1 MKNHFKQ
8 IFILGLLIMFSLTS
22 INSNVLAA
30 EDLNEIANPV
40 LLPNSPLYF
49 LKDIGRSIQ
58 AFFVFS
64 PDKKAELRLDF
75 TNQKIVEIKKLNQLG
90 GSNEN
95 ALNKAL
101 QGYEKETE
109 KLKQAVEVLK
119 KDNPNN
125 EKLLNKIV
133 EQSFIHHQILS
144 TIKSADP
151 GILGKTQKSGLNNFT
166 NSFFELAS
174 SEKVQ
179 TIIENNL
186 NKNFSSL
193 SGRIEKIELINQMD
207 QAVSEDLKK
216 QVVKIQENITKQ
228 ASQSYLLSEAQKLKL
243 NQYLEEIK
251 AKPEYKQIALED
263 LANQIIAQNSEPI
276 EIFESI
282 PKPDQEKI
290 KLFAESILA
299 EKNVDFNQA
308 IEKFNSLDVSDQ
320 AKEAINKIVSSLI
333 SKQPEIDNSKNIPI
347 IGLPNPASV
356 FCKDQGYELEIR
368 ADEEGNQFGVCI
380 FPDKQECEEWKFFR
394 QECGLEYLK

>member
-282 PKPDQEKI
+282 PEPDQEKI

-333 SKQPEIDNSKNIPI
+333 LKQPEIDNSKNIPV

>member
-1 MKNHFKQ
+1 MKNKFKQ
-8 IFILGLLIMFSLTS
+8 IFILGFLIMFSLTS

-75 TNQKIVEIKKLNQLG
+75 TNQKIVEIQKLNQLG
-90 GSNEN
+90 GGNEN

-133 EQSFIHHQILS
+133 EQSFNHQQILS

-216 QVVKIQENITKQ
+216 QVIKIQENVTKE

-251 AKPEYKQIALED
+251 AKPEYKQIVLED

-282 PKPDQEKI
+282 PEPDQEKI

-308 IEKFNSLDVSDQ
+308 IEN
-320 AKEAINKIVSSLI
+320 LI
-333 SKQPEIDNSKNIPI
+333 
-347 IGLPNPASV
+347 L
-356 FCKDQGYELEIR
+356 
-368 ADEEGNQFGVCI
+368 
-380 FPDKQECEEWKFFR
+380 
-394 QECGLEYLK
+394 

>member
-133 EQSFIHHQILS
+133 EQSFNHQQILS
-144 TIKSADP
+144 TIKLADS

-166 NSFFELAS
+166 SSFFELAS

-207 QAVSEDLKK
+207 RAVSEDLKK
-216 QVVKIQENITKQ
+216 QVIKIQESVTKE

-333 SKQPEIDNSKNIPI
+333 LKQPEIDNSKNIPV

-356 FCKDQGYELEIR
+356 FCKDQDYELEIR

>member
-282 PKPDQEKI
+282 PEPDQEKI

>member
-1 MKNHFKQ
+1 
-8 IFILGLLIMFSLTS
+8 MFSLTS

-75 TNQKIVEIKKLNQLG
+75 TNQKIVEIQKLNQLG
-90 GSNEN
+90 GGNEN

-133 EQSFIHHQILS
+133 EQSFNHQQILS

-216 QVVKIQENITKQ
+216 QVIKIQESVTKE

-282 PKPDQEKI
+282 PEPDQEKI

-333 SKQPEIDNSKNIPI
+333 SKQPEIDNSKNIPV